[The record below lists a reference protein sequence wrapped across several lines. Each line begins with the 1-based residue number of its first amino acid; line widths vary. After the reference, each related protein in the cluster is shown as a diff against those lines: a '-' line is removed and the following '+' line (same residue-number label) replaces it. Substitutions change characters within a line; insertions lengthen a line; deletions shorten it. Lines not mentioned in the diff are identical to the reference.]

1 MIAAVALLAACDSAQ
16 PPIVCDTLPDDTL
29 FVHQG
34 LSVTPCFED
43 PEMGEITMSVVSSD
57 TGSVTARVV
66 GYTVAIRAVSVG
78 RATITVTATDPDMLT
93 ASTSFT
99 VEVPNRPPWRRG
111 RMPDADMFSGHV
123 SVRLVSDFFSDPDNQ
138 ELTYSA
144 TSSNRVV
151 VSASLFG
158 DSLVLNARR
167 EGTSV
172 LTVTA
177 TDPGGESVSQES
189 TITVS
194 VPVDIFRDDFETEA
208 SFDDWELGSNSDAVI
223 TQGRLQ
229 VYNVVAGLLGW
240 IETEVAAAP
249 WEASASMG
257 NATDSVFVGLV
268 AVVDHSRFPAYLIQ
282 IGTDYETFDDEL
294 GRTNYR
300 FFIWDNEREVWVYAD
315 GWYGTSPLVADVG
328 LLTEVTLTA
337 QGGDLTV
344 HMGGQEVVRVDLV
357 GRNLSD
363 DLTFLAVMSWPKCCE
378 TGHAGVVDWVEL
390 RGISVDGSSMAG
402 SRTTPG
408 IGGRLP
414 EIRLEPGIFSE
425 SVRLVPRGR

>member
-1 MIAAVALLAACDSAQ
+1 MLAAVALLAACDSAQ

-29 FVHQG
+29 FVHQS

-43 PEMGEITMSVVSSD
+43 PEMGEITMSAMSSD

-66 GYTVAIRAVSVG
+66 GYTVAIRAVGVG

-99 VEVPNRPPWRRG
+99 LEVPNRPPWRRG
-111 RMPDADMFSGHV
+111 RIPDTHMFSGHV
-123 SVRLVSDFFSDPDNQ
+123 SVRWVSAFFADPDNQ
-138 ELTYSA
+138 ELAYSA

-151 VSASLFG
+151 VSTSLFG
-158 DSLVLNARR
+158 DTLVLNARR
-167 EGTSV
+167 EGTAT

-189 TITVS
+189 TVTVN

-208 SFDDWELGSNSDAVI
+208 SLADWEVGSNSDAMI
-223 TQGRLQ
+223 THGRLQ

-268 AVVDHSRFPAYLIQ
+268 AGVDHRRYTDYLIQ
-282 IGTDYETFDDEL
+282 IGTDSDTFDDEL

-300 FFIWDNEREVWVYAD
+300 FFMWDAERQVWVYSD
-315 GWYGTSPLVADVG
+315 GWYGNSPLVADVG

-337 QGGDLTV
+337 QGGDLTA

-357 GRNLSD
+357 GRGLSG
-363 DLTFLAVMSWPKCCE
+363 DLTYLAVMSWPKCCE

-390 RGISVDGSSMAG
+390 RGISVDGSSMSG
-402 SRTTPG
+402 FRTTPG
-408 IGGRLP
+408 IAGRLP
-414 EIRLEPGIFSE
+414 EIRLSTHTK
-425 SVRLVPRGR
+425 LAPRGR